1 MCNMMQK
8 TVTEL
13 IKIAAK
19 QLGSE
24 TKLAQAANVSQN
36 AVWQAKRRN
45 SISAELA
52 KAIHW
57 ATNRR
62 VSGHELRPDIWRQ
75 KRHVPPMERAP

>member
-1 MCNMMQK
+1 MQK
-8 TVTEL
+8 TVAEL

-24 TKLAQAANVSQN
+24 TKLAQAADVSQN

-45 SISAELA
+45 SISPELA

-57 ATNRR
+57 ATNRQ
-62 VSGHELRPDIWRQ
+62 VSGHELRPDIWMH
-75 KRHVPPMERAP
+75 KRHVPPMGRVPRR